1 MDLKRMEVF
10 CKIIELKSFT
20 RAGEALSLAQPTVSE
35 HIRALENMLGE
46 KLLDRFKGEILP
58 TPVGRLFYKYAK
70 NIIQMRDE
78 AFQAVEQFRGKLEG
92 QLNLAAS
99 TIPGTY
105 ILPKLIGEFKAAHPG
120 SQIALHISDTIG
132 TAEAVAEGRV
142 DLGMVGAKWGH
153 PKLTFEEIGSDEL
166 LLTVSSSHSWA
177 QARIIEPLDLAQE
190 PFLLREAGSGTRMVI
205 KQILEDH
212 GLSIRSLNVIAEI
225 GSTDSVKQGVKD
237 GIGVSILSALAVSDE
252 LCRGT
257 LVSVEIRGISFQRS
271 FYLIKRKNRQAS
283 PLCSA
288 FIDHLRERN

>member
-166 LLTVSSSHSWA
+166 LLTVPSSHSWA

>member
-257 LVSVEIRGISFQRS
+257 LVSVEIRGISFQRL